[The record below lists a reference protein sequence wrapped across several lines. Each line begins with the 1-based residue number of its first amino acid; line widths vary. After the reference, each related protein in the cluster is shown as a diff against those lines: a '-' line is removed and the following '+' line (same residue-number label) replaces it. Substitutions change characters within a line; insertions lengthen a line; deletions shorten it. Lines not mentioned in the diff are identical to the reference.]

1 MSQVGRP
8 ALRLL
13 HWPALQRHEPWL
25 TCAVWGHRLRLR
37 WKALSNRRLQS
48 RYETLNSSIG
58 LFFCIRGIN
67 SGEERV
73 RKRRS
78 QVLLR
83 KTCEGFHRSQASCRA
98 QLISA
103 TLWALMTEH
112 ACPRLTTREMQW
124 SSAPTNKCGIQAT
137 FKQQILP
144 CQKRV
149 SSRQAMAAHSC
160 KPTTTEAEARGLLWV
175 WGKPGYKA

>member
-1 MSQVGRP
+1 MKPTRKSQVGRP
-8 ALRLL
+8 ALTLL

-37 WKALSNRRLQS
+37 WEALSNRRLQS

-58 LFFCIRGIN
+58 LFFCIRGIS

-73 RKRRS
+73 RKRWS

-83 KTCEGFHRSQASCRA
+83 KTCEGLLPQVSGKLQSTAYLCHCLGFDD
-98 QLISA
+98 
-103 TLWALMTEH
+103 WACMSK
-112 ACPRLTTREMQW
+112 ANNQW

-144 CQKRV
+144 CQKRDRFKTGNGG
-149 SSRQAMAAHSC
+149 SQ
-160 KPTTTEAEARGLLWV
+160 L
-175 WGKPGYKA
+175 